1 MGYIKKRQD
10 MKKQTETII
19 LEIEGMTCN
28 GCATHI
34 EKDMNA
40 TQGFLRSTVN
50 HETGKDEFTFD
61 ADKMSEA
68 DVINAVNSVGDYSVV
83 NNVDDEEVS
92 AVNSKYKNQFDL
104 IIIGGGS
111 AAFSAAINAEGLGLT
126 TLMVNAGLD
135 FGGTCV
141 NVGCVPSKN
150 LIRAAETVHHAT
162 HSNFK
167 GIKQKGAT
175 IDFPQL

>member
-1 MGYIKKRQD
+1 MKNTAKMKIKMPQNR
-10 MKKQTETII
+10 ETIT
-19 LEIEGMTCN
+19 LEIEGMTCE

-40 TQGFLRSTVN
+40 TEGVLSSTVN
-50 HETGKDEFTFD
+50 HETGKGEFNFD
-61 ADKMSEA
+61 ADKMSKA
-68 DVINAVNSVGDYSVV
+68 NVIDAINSVGDYSVV
-83 NNVDDEEVS
+83 NNVDEEEVS
-92 AVNSKYKNQFDL
+92 AVNSKGQNQFDL

-111 AAFSAAINAEGLGLT
+111 AAFSAAIKAEGLGLT

-150 LIRAAETVHHAT
+150 LIRAAETVRLAT

-167 GIKQKGAT
+167 GIKPKGAD
-175 IDFPQL
+175 ID